1 MDGAGIHPIGDWT
14 NVELFDTT
22 MVGLERA
29 MSGAQLRQQV
39 LANNLANAN
48 TPGFKRSDVDFHAAL
63 ANAFDSGAATPA
75 SLNAIQFGITTDSG
89 TSLQADGNNVDV
101 DTEMANLSENS
112 LDYQSTTSVLASRI
126 KILQTAIGSGGSA

>member
-1 MDGAGIHPIGDWT
+1 M
-14 NVELFDTT
+14 ELFDTT

-48 TPGFKRSDVDFHAAL
+48 TPGFKRSDVDFHSALVAA
-63 ANAFDSGAATPA
+63 FGQSGATPA
-75 SLNAIQFGITTDSG
+75 QIQQAQFSSATDSA
-89 TSLQADGNNVDV
+89 TSMRMDGNNVDV

-112 LDYQSTTSVLASRI
+112 LDFQSLTSVLTSRI
-126 KILQTAIGSGGSA
+126 KILQTAIGGATS